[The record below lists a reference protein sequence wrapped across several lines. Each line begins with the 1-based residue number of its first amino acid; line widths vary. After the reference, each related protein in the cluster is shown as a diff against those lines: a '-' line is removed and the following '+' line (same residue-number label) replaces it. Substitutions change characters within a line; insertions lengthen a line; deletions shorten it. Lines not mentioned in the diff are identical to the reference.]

1 MAKKIQIPSNLLT
14 HNYIQNEKSEVKI
27 VTPQY
32 ELNPDDYF
40 SEELSKA
47 FKTEAM
53 ELFYSYV
60 RKANRTDGENE
71 FEFK

>member
-14 HNYIQNEKSEVKI
+14 HHYIQNEKSEVKI
-27 VTPQY
+27 ITPQY

-40 SEELSKA
+40 SEELSKS

>member
-1 MAKKIQIPSNLLT
+1 MAKRIQIPSNLLT
-14 HNYIQNEKSEVKI
+14 HHYIQNEQTELKI
-27 VTPQY
+27 VTPHY
-32 ELNPDDYF
+32 ELDPDLYF

-60 RKANRTDGENE
+60 RKANRMEGEHE

>member
-1 MAKKIQIPSNLLT
+1 MPKKIQIPSNLLT
-14 HNYIQNEKSEVKI
+14 HHYIQNEKSEVKI

-40 SEELSKA
+40 FEELSKA

-60 RKANRTDGENE
+60 RKANRTDGEHE

>member
-14 HNYIQNEKSEVKI
+14 HHYIQNEKSEVKI
-27 VTPQY
+27 VTPEY

-71 FEFK
+71 FEFR